1 MDGQLTGPKWHPSY
15 VFDQTMEK
23 SRVLNSSNTEE
34 IIRRLKKDDKS
45 AVDELFS
52 YYYPRLYHFSK
63 SILKIENDIDD
74 ILQEVF
80 VKIWLNRQKIN
91 NVETF
96 NSYIFT
102 ITKNEVLNLI
112 RSNLRDQTFKD
123 ELFLRSVAEE
133 YQTQNLV
140 EFNEIETRINQIVA
154 SLPEKRQQ
162 VFILSRMEGLS
173 NKEIAL
179 QLNIS
184 EKTVEDHITHAI
196 KYIKSSLK
204 EMGILSL
211 LYFYLF
217 L

>member
-1 MDGQLTGPKWHPSY
+1 MK
-15 VFDQTMEK
+15 EK
-23 SRVLNSSNTEE
+23 NRVLTISDIEE
-34 IIRRLKKDDKS
+34 IILRLKNEDKS
-45 AVDELFS
+45 ALDELFG
-52 YYYPRLYHFSK
+52 YYYPRLHNFSK

-80 VKIWLNRQKIN
+80 VKIWLNRQKIGN
-91 NVETF
+91 PETF

-112 RSNLRDQTFKD
+112 RSNLRDHSFRDK
-123 ELFLRSVAEE
+123 LFVHSVADE
-133 YQTQNLV
+133 YQQQSEL
-140 EFNEIETRINQIVA
+140 EFDEVKAGIDKIVA
-154 SLPEKRQQ
+154 NLPDKRQQ
-162 VFILSRMEGLS
+162 VFILSRTEGLS

-196 KYIKSSLK
+196 KQIKNAMK
-204 EMGILSL
+204 EMGIISL
-211 LYFYLF
+211 LYCYLF

>member
-1 MDGQLTGPKWHPSY
+1 
-15 VFDQTMEK
+15 MEK
-23 SRVLNSSNTEE
+23 NRVLTFSDTEQ
-34 IIRRLKKDDKS
+34 IINRLKNEDKS
-45 AVDELFS
+45 AVDDLFS

-80 VKIWLNRQKIN
+80 VKIWLNRQKIGN
-91 NVETF
+91 PETF
-96 NSYIFT
+96 NAYIFT

-112 RSNLRDQTFKD
+112 RNNLRDHTFKD
-123 ELFLRSVAEE
+123 QLFQYAVAEE
-133 YQTQNLV
+133 YQNSAPL
-140 EFNEIETRINQIVA
+140 EYEEIKTGIEKIVA
-154 SLPEKRQQ
+154 ALPEKRKQ
-162 VFILSRMEGLS
+162 VFVLSRTEGLS

-196 KYIKSSLK
+196 KQIKSSMK
-204 EMGILSL
+204 EVGILSL
-211 LYFYLF
+211 LYCYLF

>member
-1 MDGQLTGPKWHPSY
+1 
-15 VFDQTMEK
+15 MEK
-23 SRVLNSSNTEE
+23 NRVLTIITTEK
-34 IIRRLKKDDKS
+34 IIHRLKNDDKS
-45 AVDELFS
+45 AVDELFG

-63 SILKIENDIDD
+63 SILKIEDGIDD

-80 VKIWLNRQKIN
+80 VKIWLNRYKIGN
-91 NVETF
+91 PDTF
-96 NSYIFT
+96 NAWIFT

-112 RSNLRDQTFKD
+112 RNNLKDQTFKD

-133 YQTQNLV
+133 YQTQNLI
-140 EFNEIETRINQIVA
+140 EFEEIKSGIDKIVM

-162 VFILSRMEGLS
+162 VFILSRTEGFS
-173 NKEIAL
+173 NKEIAQ

-196 KYIKSSLK
+196 KYIKNSMK
-204 EMGILSL
+204 EMGIISL

>member
-1 MDGQLTGPKWHPSY
+1 
-15 VFDQTMEK
+15 MEK
-23 SRVLNSSNTEE
+23 NRVLTIISIEE

-63 SILKIENDIDD
+63 SILKIENEIDD

-80 VKIWLNRQKIN
+80 VKIWLNRQKIGN
-91 NVETF
+91 AETF
-96 NSYIFT
+96 NAYIFT

-112 RSNLRDQTFKD
+112 RNNLKDQTFKD
-123 ELFLRSVAEE
+123 ELYLRTVAEE
-133 YQTQNLV
+133 YQTQNLI
-140 EFNEIETRINQIVA
+140 EFDEIKMGIDKIVT

-162 VFILSRMEGLS
+162 VFILSRTEGLS
-173 NKEIAL
+173 NKEIAQ

-196 KYIKSSLK
+196 KYIKNSMK
-204 EMGILSL
+204 EMGIISL

>member
-1 MDGQLTGPKWHPSY
+1 MILTIAK
-15 VFDQTMEK
+15 
-23 SRVLNSSNTEE
+23 TED
-34 IIRRLKKDDKS
+34 IIRRLKKEDKS
-45 AVDELFS
+45 AVDELFG

-80 VKIWLNRQKIN
+80 VRIWLNRQKIGN
-91 NVETF
+91 AETF

-102 ITKNEVLNLI
+102 ITKHEILNLI
-112 RSNLRDQTFKD
+112 RAKLREQTFKD
-123 ELFLRSVAEE
+123 QLFLRSVAEE
-133 YQTQNLV
+133 YHTANSL
-140 EFNEIETRINQIVA
+140 EFGEIKAGIDKIVA
-154 SLPEKRQQ
+154 SLPDKRQQ
-162 VFILSRMEGLS
+162 VFNLSRTEGLS
-173 NKEIAL
+173 NREIAR

-196 KYIKSSLK
+196 RHIKISIK
-204 EMGILSL
+204 DMGIFSL

>member
-1 MDGQLTGPKWHPSY
+1 
-15 VFDQTMEK
+15 MEI
-23 SRVLNSSNTEE
+23 SRVLTSSNIEK
-34 IIRRLKKDDKS
+34 IIRRLKNDDKS

-80 VKIWLNRQKIN
+80 VKIWLNRQKIGN
-91 NVETF
+91 AETF
-96 NSYIFT
+96 NAYIFT

-112 RSNLRDQTFKD
+112 RSKLKDHTFKD
-123 ELFLRSVAEE
+123 ELYLRSVAEE
-133 YQTQNLV
+133 YQTQNQLEYEEIKITIDHLV
-140 EFNEIETRINQIVA
+140 TG
-154 SLPEKRQQ
+154 LPEKRQQ
-162 VFILSRMEGLS
+162 VFILSRTEGLT
-173 NKEIAL
+173 NKEIAQ

-196 KYIKSSLK
+196 RHIKSAMQ
-204 EMGILSL
+204 EMGMISL

>member
-1 MDGQLTGPKWHPSY
+1 
-15 VFDQTMEK
+15 MEK
-23 SRVLNSSNTEE
+23 NRVLTISDTEK

-45 AVDELFS
+45 AVDELFGY

-63 SILKIENDIDD
+63 SILKIETDIDD

-80 VKIWLNRQKIN
+80 VKIWLNRHKISN
-91 NVETF
+91 AVTF
-96 NSYIFT
+96 NAYIFT

-112 RSNLRDQTFKD
+112 RSNLRDQTFRNQ
-123 ELFLRSVAEE
+123 LFLRSVAEE
-133 YQTQNLV
+133 YQTPNPI
-140 EFNEIETRINQIVA
+140 EFDEIKTRIDQLVA
-154 SLPEKRQQ
+154 ALPEKRQQ
-162 VFILSRMEGLS
+162 VFILSRTEGLS
-173 NKEIAL
+173 NKEIAQ

-196 KYIKSSLK
+196 KYIKSSLH
-204 EMGILSL
+204 EMGMISL

>member
-1 MDGQLTGPKWHPSY
+1 
-15 VFDQTMEK
+15 MEK
-23 SRVLNSSNTEE
+23 NRVLTVSNTEE
-34 IIRRLKKDDKS
+34 IIHRLKKDDKS

-52 YYYPRLYHFSK
+52 YYYPRLYHFSR

-80 VKIWLNRQKIN
+80 VKIWLNRQKIGN
-91 NVETF
+91 PETF
-96 NSYIFT
+96 NAYIFT

-112 RSNLRDQTFKD
+112 RSNLKDHAFRD
-123 ELFLRSVAEE
+123 ELFLHSVAEE
-133 YQTQNLV
+133 YIPQNQV
-140 EFNEIETRINQIVA
+140 EFNEIKTLINQIVA

-162 VFILSRMEGLS
+162 VFILSRTEGLS

-196 KYIKSSLK
+196 KYIKSSMQ
-204 EMGILSL
+204 EMGMISL

>member
-1 MDGQLTGPKWHPSY
+1 MTI
-15 VFDQTMEK
+15 
-23 SRVLNSSNTEE
+23 SNTEE

-45 AVDELFS
+45 AVDELFA

-63 SILKIENDIDD
+63 AILKIENDIDD

-80 VKIWLNRQKIN
+80 VKIWLNRQKIGN
-91 NVETF
+91 AETF
-96 NSYIFT
+96 NAYIFT

-112 RSNLRDQTFKD
+112 RSNHKDQAFRD

-133 YQTQNLV
+133 YHTPNPV
-140 EFNEIETRINQIVA
+140 EFDEIKAGIDKIVM

-162 VFILSRMEGLS
+162 VFNLSRTEGLS
-173 NKEIAL
+173 NKEIAQ

-196 KYIKSSLK
+196 RHIKISMK
-204 EMGILSL
+204 EMGILSI

>member
-1 MDGQLTGPKWHPSY
+1 
-15 VFDQTMEK
+15 MEK
-23 SRVLNSSNTEE
+23 DRVLASFNIED

-63 SILKIENDIDD
+63 SILKIETDIDD

-80 VKIWLNRQKIN
+80 VKIWLNRQKIS
-91 NVETF
+91 NVATF
-96 NSYIFT
+96 NAYIFT

-112 RSNLRDQTFKD
+112 RSSLKDHTFKD
-123 ELFLRSVAEE
+123 ELYHRSVAEE
-133 YQTQNLV
+133 YQTQNQL
-140 EFNEIETRINQIVA
+140 EFDEIKTGIDHIVS

-162 VFILSRMEGLS
+162 VFILSRTEGFS
-173 NKEIAL
+173 NKEIAQ

-196 KYIKSSLK
+196 KHIKSAMH
-204 EMGILSL
+204 EMGMIPL

>member
-1 MDGQLTGPKWHPSY
+1 
-15 VFDQTMEK
+15 MEK
-23 SRVLNSSNTEE
+23 DRILTSKNTEE

-52 YYYPRLYHFSK
+52 YYYHRLYHFSK
-63 SILKIENDIDD
+63 SILKIETDIDD

-80 VKIWLNRQKIN
+80 VKIWLNRQKITN
-91 NVETF
+91 AETF
-96 NSYIFT
+96 NAYIFT

-112 RSNLRDQTFKD
+112 RFNLKDHTFKD
-123 ELFLRSVAEE
+123 ELYLHSVAEE
-133 YQTQNLV
+133 YQPQNQL
-140 EFNEIETRINQIVA
+140 EYNEIKTGIDRIVA
-154 SLPEKRQQ
+154 GLPEKRQH
-162 VFILSRMEGLS
+162 VFILSRTEGLS
-173 NKEIAL
+173 NKEIAQ

-196 KYIKSSLK
+196 KHIKISMK
-204 EMGILSL
+204 DMGIISI

>member
-1 MDGQLTGPKWHPSY
+1 
-15 VFDQTMEK
+15 MEK
-23 SRVLNSSNTEE
+23 NRVFTINDTED
-34 IIRRLKKDDKS
+34 IILRLKNEDKS
-45 AVDELFS
+45 ALDELFG

-80 VKIWLNRQKIN
+80 VKLWLNRQKIGN
-91 NVETF
+91 PETF

-112 RSNLRDQTFKD
+112 RNNVRDQSFKD
-123 ELFLRSVAEE
+123 KLFLQAVGEE
-133 YQTQNLV
+133 YQQQSEL
-140 EFNEIETRINQIVA
+140 EFDEIKAGIERIVTN
-154 SLPEKRQQ
+154 LPEKRQQ
-162 VFILSRMEGLS
+162 VFVLSRTEGLS
-173 NKEIAL
+173 NREIAL

-196 KYIKSSLK
+196 KQIKNSMK
-204 EMGILSL
+204 EMGIISL
-211 LYFYLF
+211 LYCYLF

>member
-1 MDGQLTGPKWHPSY
+1 MVLTI
-15 VFDQTMEK
+15 Q
-23 SRVLNSSNTEE
+23 
-34 IIRRLKKDDKS
+34 IIEGIILRLKKDDKS

-52 YYYPRLYHFSK
+52 YYYPRLYSFSK

-80 VKIWLNRQKIN
+80 VKLWLNRTKIGN
-91 NVETF
+91 AETF

-112 RSNLRDQTFKD
+112 RSKLKDHTFKD
-123 ELFLRSVAEE
+123 ELYLRSVAEE
-133 YQTQNLV
+133 YQTQNQL
-140 EFNEIETRINQIVA
+140 EFDEIKNGIDQIV
-154 SLPEKRQQ
+154 SGLPEKRQQ
-162 VFILSRMEGLS
+162 VFILSRTDGLS
-173 NKEIAL
+173 NKEIAQ

-196 KYIKSSLK
+196 RHIKSSMK
-204 EMGILSL
+204 DMEIISL
-211 LYFYLF
+211 LYLYLF